1 ELLVTGAD
9 AVHVHEA
16 ERAREAA
23 REPHDDVEPATEGS
37 EIDHGALD
45 GGQRE
50 ERRALAD
57 PETRRHRSHRFTLT
71 QSPGVPAMARVLSGT
86 RGSPPPVR
94 RRRSRGS

>member
-1 ELLVTGAD
+1 EVARRLDQVGRHLDDLGAGAGELLVTGAD

-71 QSPGVPAMARVLSGT
+71 QSPGAPAMA
-86 RGSPPPVR
+86 
-94 RRRSRGS
+94 